1 MIGKFIMAGVA
12 FAISLWAISDGGF
25 GAGIMFLVCA
35 IIFLIGYRSKQKIAG
50 IRRKVQKPDAKEPIV

>member
-1 MIGKFIMAGVA
+1 MIGKFIMAGLA

-35 IIFLIGYRSKQKIAG
+35 IIFLIGGLILTPNRHL
-50 IRRKVQKPDAKEPIV
+50 

>member
-1 MIGKFIMAGVA
+1 MAGLA

-50 IRRKVQKPDAKEPIV
+50 IRRKVQKPDA